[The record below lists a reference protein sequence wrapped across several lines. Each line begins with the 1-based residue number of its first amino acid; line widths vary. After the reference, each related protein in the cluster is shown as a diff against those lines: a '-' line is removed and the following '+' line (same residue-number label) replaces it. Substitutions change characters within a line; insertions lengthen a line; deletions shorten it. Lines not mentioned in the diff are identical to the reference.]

1 MASKLQPIVV
11 FLCLSSIFVR
21 QSAAGQCP
29 MSGTSSG
36 RRSLKQAGPSLQFG
50 FYSSSCPSLD
60 NIVSDKITWYTN
72 EDGSTPAKLLRLFF
86 HDCVAGGC
94 EASILLNS
102 NGAGPAERDAPIS
115 ATLEKFNV
123 IDDIKATVEA
133 QCPGIVSCADILA
146 LAAVHSVRLAG
157 GPTFSIDLGRRDG
170 WNSYASTATSFAP
183 LSTFK
188 VDALLTNFGNIGLDQ
203 TDLVALS
210 GAHTIGEIHCTNF
223 ADRYQGS
230 SPFPDWNFGNEM
242 YNYCSNYGASP
253 DFATLNRKTFMET
266 LTPNFFDAQ
275 YFVALTQ
282 GRGMMTSDQELYN
295 DWRTRPLVEAFAA
308 DRNYF
313 FDSFVSSMQ
322 KMGRLGVITGTDGVI
337 RKQCWASP

>member
-1 MASKLQPIVV
+1 M
-11 FLCLSSIFVR
+11 R

-29 MSGTSSG
+29 MSTGTSSG

-146 LAAVHSVRLAG
+146 LAAVHSVRLVNILMGLGFARKVLCKILNKQFCLFG
-157 GPTFSIDLGRRDG
+157 FSFQHSWLSDL
-170 WNSYASTATSFAP
+170 
-183 LSTFK
+183 
-188 VDALLTNFGNIGLDQ
+188 I
-203 TDLVALS
+203 
-210 GAHTIGEIHCTNF
+210 
-223 ADRYQGS
+223 
-230 SPFPDWNFGNEM
+230 
-242 YNYCSNYGASP
+242 
-253 DFATLNRKTFMET
+253 
-266 LTPNFFDAQ
+266 
-275 YFVALTQ
+275 
-282 GRGMMTSDQELYN
+282 
-295 DWRTRPLVEAFAA
+295 
-308 DRNYF
+308 
-313 FDSFVSSMQ
+313 
-322 KMGRLGVITGTDGVI
+322 
-337 RKQCWASP
+337 